1 MGDIENLL
9 SLGDIRNHVT
19 RSWIRHWSLDVVPEQ
34 GFCYAKSGLW
44 WFISSWFSKSLLWLL
59 ELIMVVPQAPG
70 SHPTGFLLLPD
81 HTYLHADLENQKK
94 RHNLVEAN
102 GNGRWININY
112 LNEDTWLT
120 ISQYYAF
127 YLPLIAHLFALVVLF
142 YYSSVLTHCYSK
154 WNISQGQGLCT
165 CPRRA
170 QATTAHYK
178 DSHAYP
184 NFTVEGY
191 SKSKGLSH
199 GELKGSWWTW
209 LTKFQNL
216 QSFVGVG
223 KEDHQQNMVIPWHLQ
238 ELLVDELSAIPEFFS
253 IIIWHTY
260 SKISFHL
267 ICLLV
272 P

>member
-102 GNGRWININY
+102 GNGRWINIKH
-112 LNEDTWLT
+112 LINEL
-120 ISQYYAF
+120 INHFPSAMNF
-127 YLPLIAHLFALVVLF
+127 NLLLIAQPFALVLF
-142 YYSSVLTHCYSK
+142 FYSSHIVVHLSSSSPK
-154 WNISQGQGLCT
+154 SLQG
-165 CPRRA
+165 
-170 QATTAHYK
+170 
-178 DSHAYP
+178 
-184 NFTVEGY
+184 
-191 SKSKGLSH
+191 
-199 GELKGSWWTW
+199 
-209 LTKFQNL
+209 
-216 QSFVGVG
+216 
-223 KEDHQQNMVIPWHLQ
+223 
-238 ELLVDELSAIPEFFS
+238 
-253 IIIWHTY
+253 
-260 SKISFHL
+260 
-267 ICLLV
+267 
-272 P
+272 